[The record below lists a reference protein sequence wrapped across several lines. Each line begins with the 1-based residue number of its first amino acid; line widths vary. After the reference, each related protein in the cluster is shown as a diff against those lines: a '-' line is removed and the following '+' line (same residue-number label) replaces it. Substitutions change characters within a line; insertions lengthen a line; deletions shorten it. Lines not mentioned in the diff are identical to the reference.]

1 MPFVIW
7 LIYWGIE
14 LLIMLVVV
22 ASILSWFRPDP
33 RNPVVKIINVIVDPL
48 LHPIRAILPATGGMD
63 FSPLVT
69 ILILWFLQKLL
80 TGGIA
85 H

>member
-1 MPFVIW
+1 MPIVIGF
-7 LIYWGIE
+7 IYWGIQA
-14 LLIMLVVV
+14 LILLVVIT
-22 ASILSWFRPDP
+22 SILSWFRPDP
-33 RNPVVKIINVIVDPL
+33 RNPLVKMLYAIVEPL
-48 LHPIRAILPATGGMD
+48 LHPIRTILPAAGGMD
-63 FSPLVT
+63 FSPMIA

>member
-1 MPFVIW
+1 MPIVVWF
-7 LIYWGIE
+7 IYWGIQA
-14 LLIMLVVV
+14 LIMLVVV
-22 ASILSWFRPDP
+22 GSILSWFRPDP
-33 RNPVVKIINVIVDPL
+33 SNPLVKMLNAVVDPL
-48 LHPIRAILPATGGMD
+48 LHPIRTILPATGGMD
-63 FSPLVT
+63 FSPMIA

>member
-1 MPFVIW
+1 MPIVIV
-7 LIYWGIE
+7 LIYWGIQ
-14 LLIMLVVV
+14 LLILLVVV
-22 ASILSWFRPDP
+22 VSILSWFRPDP
-33 RNPVVKIINVIVDPL
+33 SNQGVRLLNAIVDPL
-48 LHPIRAILPATGGMD
+48 LHPIRTILPATGGMD
-63 FSPLVT
+63 FSPMIA

>member
-1 MPFVIW
+1 MPFVVM
-7 LIYWGIE
+7 LVNYVIE
-14 LLIMLVVV
+14 LFIILIVVSSV
-22 ASILSWFRPDP
+22 LSWFRPDP
-33 RNPVVKIINVIVDPL
+33 RNLFVKIVHGVVDPL
-48 LHPIRAILPATGGMD
+48 LHPVRAILPSAGGLD
-63 FSPLVT
+63 FSPMIV

>member
-1 MPFVIW
+1 MPNVVWF
-7 LIYWGIE
+7 IYWGIQA
-14 LLIMLVVV
+14 LIMLVVV
-22 ASILSWFRPDP
+22 GSILSWFRPDP
-33 RNPVVKIINVIVDPL
+33 SNPLVKLLNAVVDPL
-48 LHPIRAILPATGGMD
+48 LHPIRTILPATGGMD
-63 FSPLVT
+63 FSPMIA

>member
-1 MPFVIW
+1 MPFVIVF
-7 LIYWGIE
+7 INWGIE
-14 LLIMLVVV
+14 LLILLVVLSSV
-22 ASILSWFRPDP
+22 LSWFRPDP
-33 RNPVVKIINVIVDPL
+33 RNPVVKIVYGIVEPL
-48 LHPIRAILPATGGMD
+48 LHPVRTILPSAGGLD
-63 FSPLVT
+63 FSPMIV

>member
-1 MPFVIW
+1 MLIVIW
-7 LIYWGIE
+7 LIYWGIQA
-14 LLIMLVVV
+14 LIMLVVV
-22 ASILSWFRPDP
+22 TSVLSWIRPDP
-33 RNPVVKIINVIVDPL
+33 RNPLVKILNAVVDPL
-48 LHPIRAILPATGGMD
+48 LHPIRTVLPAKGGMD
-63 FSPLVT
+63 FSPMIA

>member
-1 MPFVIW
+1 MPYVVWFIS
-7 LIYWGIE
+7 WGIE
-14 LLIMLVVV
+14 TLILLVVV
-22 ASILSWFRPDP
+22 SSILSWFRPDP
-33 RNPVVKIINVIVDPL
+33 RNPVVKLLNAIVEPL
-48 LHPIRAILPATGGMD
+48 LHPIRALLPATGGMD
-63 FSPLVT
+63 FSPMIA

>member
-1 MPFVIW
+1 MPIVIW
-7 LIYWGIE
+7 FISWGIE
-14 LLIMLVVV
+14 TLILLVVV
-22 ASILSWFRPDP
+22 SSILSWFRPDP
-33 RNPVVKIINVIVDPL
+33 RNPVVKILNAVVDPL
-48 LHPIRAILPATGGMD
+48 LHPIRALLPTTGGMD
-63 FSPLVT
+63 FSPMIA

>member
-1 MPFVIW
+1 MLIVIW
-7 LIYWGIE
+7 LIYWGIQA
-14 LLIMLVVV
+14 LILLVVV
-22 ASILSWFRPDP
+22 TSILSWIRPDP
-33 RNPVVKIINVIVDPL
+33 RNPVVKILNAVVDPL
-48 LHPIRAILPATGGMD
+48 LHPIRTLLPATGGMD
-63 FSPLVT
+63 FSPMIA

>member
-1 MPFVIW
+1 MPIVIW
-7 LIYWGIE
+7 FISWGIE
-14 LLIMLVVV
+14 TLILLVVV
-22 ASILSWFRPDP
+22 SSILSWFRPDP
-33 RNPVVKIINVIVDPL
+33 RNPVVKILNAVVDPL
-48 LHPIRAILPATGGMD
+48 LHPIRALLPATGGMD
-63 FSPLVT
+63 FSPMIA

>member
-1 MPFVIW
+1 MPIVVWF
-7 LIYWGIE
+7 IYWGIQT
-14 LLIMLVVV
+14 LIMLVVIG
-22 ASILSWFRPDP
+22 SILSWIRP
-33 RNPVVKIINVIVDPL
+33 NPSNPFVKILNAIVDPL
-48 LHPIRAILPATGGMD
+48 LHPIRTILPATGGMD
-63 FSPLVT
+63 FSPMIA

>member
-1 MPFVIW
+1 MPYAIG

-14 LLIMLVVV
+14 ILIMLIVV

-33 RNPVVKIINVIVDPL
+33 RNPFVKAIHAIIDPL
-48 LHPIRAILPATGGMD
+48 LHPIRAILPGTGGVD
-63 FSPLVT
+63 FSPLIA

-80 TGGIA
+80 TGGIR
-85 H
+85 

>member
-1 MPFVIW
+1 MPYVVWFIS
-7 LIYWGIE
+7 WGIE
-14 LLIMLVVV
+14 TLILLVVV
-22 ASILSWFRPDP
+22 SSILSWFRPDP
-33 RNPVVKIINVIVDPL
+33 RNPVVKILNAIVEPL
-48 LHPIRAILPATGGMD
+48 LHPIRALLPATGGMD
-63 FSPLVT
+63 FSPMIA